1 MFSLH
6 HAARL
11 VQDLHDAYFAALEA
25 KPQRPGIRVVGG
37 TDF

>member
-6 HAARL
+6 HA
-11 VQDLHDAYFAALEA
+11 VQLIEDMHDAYFAALEA
-25 KPQRPGIRVVGG
+25 KPPRPGIRVVGG